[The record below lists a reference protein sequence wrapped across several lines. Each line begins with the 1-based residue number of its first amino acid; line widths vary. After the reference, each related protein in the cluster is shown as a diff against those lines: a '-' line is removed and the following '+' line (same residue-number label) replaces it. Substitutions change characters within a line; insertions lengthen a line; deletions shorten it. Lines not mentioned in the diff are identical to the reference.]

1 MYKFKTSPIRDIA
14 KYYFFYICLFLIL
27 FICIEVVVGYYLYQ
41 SNTSK
46 ELAIRKFSNNIHN
59 YFLSEINGSIDKK
72 SGLSAPDNFTKP
84 ERFSTNPFISN
95 APDGAQIRFHPFLG
109 FTNTHHST
117 GSFNND
123 FFGFRNS
130 NNIYFSDRNESDFI
144 VLMTGG
150 SECAGYS
157 HLNETILEIIQ
168 KKLQATAQKKKIKIL
183 NLCMNS
189 YTITSEIQSYILLA
203 YKLKPD
209 VVISHSGW
217 NDAIYGLLVSSE
229 FVKTGL
235 IYNKWQE
242 AWIEKFYG
250 SSKNKFIDSQA
261 FANPHFENKK
271 LIIENYWNQ
280 VNKYK
285 YIVEQNQGHFIL
297 GIQGYNKYIANDG
310 MMELHHATHSVMS
323 TLIDQLPSDVSYL
336 NINTLEGIKFID
348 SCHTSQKSAE
358 LIADKYYTYI
368 YKKFYK
374 VL

>member
-1 MYKFKTSPIRDIA
+1 
-14 KYYFFYICLFLIL
+14 
-27 FICIEVVVGYYLYQ
+27 
-41 SNTSK
+41 
-46 ELAIRKFSNNIHN
+46 
-59 YFLSEINGSIDKK
+59 
-72 SGLSAPDNFTKP
+72 
-84 ERFSTNPFISN
+84 
-95 APDGAQIRFHPFLG
+95 
-109 FTNTHHST
+109 
-117 GSFNND
+117 
-123 FFGFRNS
+123 
-130 NNIYFSDRNESDFI
+130 
-144 VLMTGG
+144 
-150 SECAGYS
+150 
-157 HLNETILEIIQ
+157 
-168 KKLQATAQKKKIKIL
+168 
-183 NLCMNS
+183 MNS

-297 GIQGYNKYIANDG
+297 GIQGYNKYIPNDG

-336 NINTLEGIKFID
+336 NINTLDGIKFID

-358 LIADKYYTYI
+358 LIADKYYNYI
-368 YKKFYK
+368 YKKFNK